1 MGIVFTGC
9 ERITNIYTS
18 LHNETD
24 HSVSLLLYK
33 SGIVNAEDTIKLA
46 PNTSLKIGSGYLR
59 GEIKRKIFM
68 VSQFTGLDSI
78 IVIFND
84 TLKIVH
90 YTYAPSVF
98 ALKYYTISSLRNI
111 NNAESYELTREGGN
125 NYMDYYFKEQDYLD
139 AKD

>member
-1 MGIVFTGC
+1 LHS
-9 ERITNIYTS
+9 ETN
-18 LHNETD
+18 

-46 PNTSLKIGSGYLR
+46 SLKIGSGYLR

-68 VSQFTGLDSI
+68 VSQFTELDSI
-78 IVIFND
+78 IVIFDD

-111 NNAESYELTREGGN
+111 NNAESYELTREDGN